1 MKSRKAFLT
10 KPESFFNDSKIPGT
24 LELHNIRRRWCME
37 TGFFFHTAADELP
50 FHEQWYRKYGDS
62 DKSAYL
68 ELPLCFD
75 PKMSSMP

>member
-1 MKSRKAFLT
+1 MTQRFLVPWNYIT
-10 KPESFFNDSKIPGT
+10 FEEDGACK
-24 LELHNIRRRWCME
+24 LA
-37 TGFFFHTAADELP
+37 FFHTAADELP

-68 ELPLCFD
+68 ELLLCLD